1 MKIVP
6 DIVTGWKMK
15 TFLEKERLSKTN
27 SNTSND

>member
-15 TFLEKERLSKTN
+15 TFLEKERLTKQIQILQT
-27 SNTSND
+27 T